1 MAVGAGTTQTFEAF
15 RQAVAPYLAGNAGD
29 VIKVQELLSKLKLD
43 IARFDSTNPIATGCD
58 SQELLLARETLELA
72 AIFSVSLKD
81 IGSFERHVIQ
91 LKRYYNDFP
100 NLSPASQRRPAIY
113 GLWLLFLL
121 FMDRIGEFHTE
132 YIFYNCQF

>member
-58 SQELLLARETLELA
+58 SQELLLARETLELEGDSVKY
-72 AIFSVSLKD
+72 FSWHIAFYHSESPHLELK
-81 IGSFERHVIQ
+81 
-91 LKRYYNDFP
+91 
-100 NLSPASQRRPAIY
+100 
-113 GLWLLFLL
+113 LL
-121 FMDRIGEFHTE
+121 I
-132 YIFYNCQF
+132 